1 MLDQAGRGTLVL
13 DKLGELPP
21 RLQARLLQ
29 LASEGSYLPVGAIRP
44 VSPGLRLIATVQ
56 GDLAQAVETG
66 GFRRDLY
73 HCLAGASLRLP
84 PLRDRMDLFW
94 LADRIMARAFGQPV
108 LLAPEVPARL
118 AAHRWP
124 GNLRELARLAE
135 TLAAILPQPR
145 VGLSDLP
152 LPMAAAPA
160 PGQGGAALLSQMLR
174 ETGGNVSECA
184 RRLGVDRTTIHRR
197 MRRLGLAARA

>member
-1 MLDQAGRGTLVL
+1 MPSR
-13 DKLGELPP
+13 P
-21 RLQARLLQ
+21 
-29 LASEGSYLPVGAIRP
+29 EGSTTVIPRVI
-44 VSPGLRLIATVQ
+44 PGESAT
-56 GDLAQAVETG
+56 
-66 GFRRDLY
+66 
-73 HCLAGASLRLP
+73 S
-84 PLRDRMDLFW
+84 
-94 LADRIMARAFGQPV
+94 
-108 LLAPEVPARL
+108 
-118 AAHRWP
+118 
-124 GNLRELARLAE
+124 